1 MNQPTVGDVYHWL
14 DSIAPFETAEGFD
27 NAGLLI
33 GSRKSPVSRV
43 VFTLDLSES
52 VVDEA
57 VRTEAELIITH
68 HPIIFSPLRR
78 IDYDTPFGRMLI
90 KLTGANI
97 SVISA
102 HTNWDKAPGGVGDS
116 LAALLGLCDVT
127 SLDDYVRLGTLPKP
141 LSAEAFSKAVTAA
154 LGFAPRCY
162 PGHDRLISRVAVAGG
177 SYGEGYMAALEAGAD
192 AFLSGEVKHHEVLD
206 AVARGLTICDGGHH
220 ATEQPAMPALQALF
234 AAACKENGWQIETRL
249 SMAPPFAD
257 ATHM

>member
-1 MNQPTVGDVYHWL
+1 MNRPTVGDVYSWL

-33 GSRKSPVSRV
+33 GSRNAPVSRV
-43 VFTLDLSES
+43 IFTLDLSET

-57 VRTEAELIITH
+57 VRSGAELIITH

-90 KLTGANI
+90 RLTGAGI

-102 HTNWDKAPGGVGDS
+102 HTNWDKAPGGVGDT
-116 LAALLGLCDVT
+116 LAAMLGLSDVT
-127 SLDDYVRLGTLPKP
+127 PLDDYVRLGTLPAP
-141 LSAEAFSKAVTAA
+141 LTAGALAESMEAA

-162 PGHDRLISRVAVAGG
+162 EGHDRLIRKVAVAGG
-177 SYGEGYMAALEAGAD
+177 SYGEGYEAALEAGAD
-192 AFLSGEVKHHEVLD
+192 AFLSGEVKHHEILD
-206 AVARGLTICDGGHH
+206 AVARGLTVYDGGHH
-220 ATEQPAMPALQALF
+220 ATEQPAMPALQARF
-234 AAACKENGWQIETRL
+234 ADACREKGWQIETRL